1 MNAERLANEHHIYMW
16 GPGRAVNLFV
26 QSPWVDCAVDCPWGQ
41 LYTDWY
47 NGGENGIEPPDDVKR
62 ITEIVSKGTA
72 LPPAERDPMAK
83 EIYAYIADEQL
94 IIGTVRRTPMVMG
107 VTVINRDLMN
117 VPESW
122 ANDTLFDTPFPA
134 YPEQF
139 WFRTWATK

>member
-1 MNAERLANEHHIYMW
+1 M
-16 GPGRAVNLFV
+16 
-26 QSPWVDCAVDCPWGQ
+26 
-41 LYTDWY
+41 
-47 NGGENGIEPPDDVKR
+47 KR
-62 ITEIVSKGTA
+62 ITEIVSEGTA
-72 LPPAERDPMAK
+72 LTPAERDPMAK

-107 VTVINRDLMN
+107 VTVINKDLMN

-139 WFRTWATK
+139 WFRTWLTK